1 MLKTRIKTAVIRC
14 ATVLFLPS
22 ALLPINRSNSA
33 TLAQNNDLYLGFG
46 GLS

>member
-1 MLKTRIKTAVIRC
+1 MLKTRIKTAVIRF

-22 ALLPINRSNSA
+22 ALLPINWSNSA
-33 TLAQNNDLYLGFG
+33 TLAQKDDFYLGYG